1 MEVNLKLVIQ
11 RVKKAK
17 VEVDEKI
24 VGKIEKGFLVLIGIT
39 HNDTEKEADYLAKK
53 LCNLRVF
60 EDTNGKMNLN
70 IKEVQG
76 KLLIVSQF
84 TLYADCT
91 SRK

>member
-1 MEVNLKLVIQ
+1 MKLVIQ